1 LESRFKIQG
10 SETNWIQDSRLRKK
24 NFFHPLWVQ
33 EKIFNPTFLD
43 SRFKAQ
49 KKYSIQ
55 PLRIQDSRF
64 KAEGLRIQEVF
75 VGILNLES

>member
-33 EKIFNPTFLD
+33 EKNLQSNLFGFKIQGSEKIFNPTSSD
-43 SRFKAQ
+43 SRFK
-49 KKYSIQ
+49 IQ
-55 PLRIQDSRF
+55 
-64 KAEGLRIQEVF
+64 G
-75 VGILNLES
+75 